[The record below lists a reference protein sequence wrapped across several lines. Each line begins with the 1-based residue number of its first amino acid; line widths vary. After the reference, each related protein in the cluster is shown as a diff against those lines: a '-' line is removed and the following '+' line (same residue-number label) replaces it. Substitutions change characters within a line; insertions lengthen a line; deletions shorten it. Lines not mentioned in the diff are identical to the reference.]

1 MRGSLRLLVF
11 AGGLLAGMQV
21 PSYLDQYE
29 KRVDAHLLEV
39 TYNLSG
45 FQETANQ
52 MFDGDMEA
60 LIAYYEDSDDRVF
73 VQDAN
78 SIRSIYNRYLL
89 LTREQFAASAP
100 WYGSAF
106 HMLFS
111 ADPEL
116 RAEALSGYT
125 VSVPLDLGALEW
137 GFGVAILVT
146 LIVELLFSICWRLLV
161 GKRGRRRQGLT

>member
-1 MRGSLRLLVF
+1 MRGSLRLLIF
-11 AGGLLAGMQV
+11 AGSLLAGMQV
-21 PSYLDQYE
+21 PSYLDQYG

-45 FQETANQ
+45 FQDTANQ
-52 MFDGDMEA
+52 MFDGDLEA
-60 LIAYYEDSDDRVF
+60 LIAYYANSDDRVF
-73 VQDAN
+73 EQDAN

-89 LTREQFAASAP
+89 LSREQFAVNAP
-100 WYGSAF
+100 WYDSAF

-116 RAEALSGYT
+116 RAEALSGYSY
-125 VSVPLDLGALEW
+125 SVPLDLSALEW

-146 LIVELLFSICWRLLV
+146 LMVELLLSICGRLFV
-161 GKRGRRRQGLT
+161 GKRGRHRQGLT